1 MFSFSGPHVRFLRQE
16 ILRIDSK
23 IVGIF
28 AVYNVI
34 KKSGGDDLVPI
45 YWGYGNVRKE
55 LLRLLSHSCVSLH
68 MPQFCNYKDDV
79 NGPDITLKRLKA
91 EWPPACSS

>member
-1 MFSFSGPHVRFLRQE
+1 MFSFSGPPIPFLRQE

-34 KKSGGDDLVPI
+34 KKSGGDDFVPI
-45 YWGYGNVRKE
+45 YWGYGNVQKE
-55 LLRLLSHSCVSLH
+55 LLRLLSHSCVLLN
-68 MPQFCNYKDDV
+68 MPQLCNYKDDV
-79 NGPDITLKRLKA
+79 NDLGITLKRLKA